1 MERLICLAIGYVFGM
16 FQTAFIYG
24 KLHHMDIRE
33 HGSGNAGT
41 TNALRTMGWGA
52 GFTVFIG
59 DTLKAVLSSIVV
71 RFIFKASHPDSIT
84 MLLLYSGIG
93 VVLGHNF
100 PAYLKFKGGK
110 GIAATAGV
118 ILSLGCWQLIVACLI
133 TFFVTLAISKH
144 VSTSSL
150 TFVTMGFAGFVLF
163 SQLGIIGG
171 LGTKAV
177 LIEAY
182 IVMFV
187 FMAMAF
193 IRHKDNIKRLI
204 NGTESVFTL
213 KGHRKEDIHE

>member
-1 MERLICLAIGYVFGM
+1 MERLICLVIGYVFGM
-16 FQTAFIYG
+16 FQTAYIYG
-24 KLHHMDIRE
+24 KIHHMDIRE

-52 GFTVFIG
+52 AFIVFLG
-59 DTLKAVLSSIVV
+59 DIAKAIIAALVV
-71 RFIFKASHPDSIT
+71 RLIFKSTHPDSIT
-84 MLLLYSGIG
+84 LLVLYSGIG

-118 ILSLGCWQLIVACLI
+118 VLSLGHWQLIVACMV
-133 TFFVTLAISKH
+133 TFFIVLYITKH
-144 VSTSSL
+144 VSAASL
-150 TFVTMGFAGFVLF
+150 AFVTMCFAGFILF

-171 LGTKAV
+171 LESKAV
-177 LIEAY
+177 RIEAY
-182 IVMFV
+182 VVMFI

-193 IRHKDNIKRLI
+193 IRHKENIKRLI
-204 NGTESVFTL
+204 NGTESVFTI

>member
-1 MERLICLAIGYVFGM
+1 MERLVCLLIGYVFGM
-16 FQTAFIYG
+16 FQTAYIYG

-52 GFTVFIG
+52 AFVVFIG
-59 DTLKAVLSSIVV
+59 DVAKAILASLVV
-71 RFIFKASHPDSIT
+71 RLIYKESHPDSIT
-84 MLLLYSGIG
+84 LLVLYTGIG

-118 ILSLGCWQLIVACLI
+118 ILSLGHWQLIIACMAV
-133 TFFVTLAISKH
+133 FFIVLFLTKH
-144 VSTSSL
+144 VSAASL
-150 TFVTMGFAGFVLF
+150 AFVTMSFIGFVVF
-163 SQLGIIGG
+163 SRLGIFGG
-171 LGTKAV
+171 LGTDAV
-177 LIEAY
+177 MTESY

-204 NGTESVFTL
+204 NGTESVFTI